1 MSAGKAI
8 SVIQHTN
15 NISSDRRIHIDREDN
30 WLVDNLFGLGYQYWK
45 EVVSVLHSIIPVYDK
60 VNMAISLG
68 KANKYRLKD
77 SRFN

>member
-15 NISSDRRIHIDREDN
+15 NSLVLIGESIDREDN
-30 WLVDNLFGLGYQYWK
+30 CWLDNLFGLGYQYWK